1 MIFHSVFFIY
11 NLMKYLQS
19 YKTFES
25 RFRTI
30 EKEEL
35 LGKRVYVY
43 YNLHTHTWSVKLGDR
58 VVLHTDY
65 IKLSNVEFRVRAGG
79 REKVRRE
86 GSKNV
91 HAFVIGNIVDYS
103 LPGEMI
109 PEPTLPVEVTYNP
122 YRFDNFVV
130 KTTEEELFKADEVE
144 MIKRKVYAS
153 VSINEDVNVD
163 RGNLQ
168 RLKNHFEN
176 SDEDITQTFDDNF
189 IQTISD
195 MCLELDDLGYQ
206 VEIKFPQYKK
216 EGVDKILP
224 SCCIDIDSQSG
235 HFLDNKA
242 LEMTIK
248 EIQSYVSD
256 FDLSV
261 DIEITSDDQFVT
273 ADEFINQYNV
283 EELSAISILIY

>member
-1 MIFHSVFFIY
+1 MIFHSAFFIY
-11 NLMKYLQS
+11 TYMKYLQS

-25 RFRTI
+25 RLRTI

-103 LPGEMI
+103 SPGEMI

-130 KTTEEELFKADEVE
+130 KTTEEDLFKANEVE

-153 VSINEDVNVD
+153 VGIDEDVNVD

-176 SDEDITQTFDDNF
+176 SDKDITQTFDDNF

-206 VEIKFPQYKK
+206 VEINFPQYHKLGYD
-216 EGVDKILP
+216 EIMPCLCV
-224 SCCIDIDSQSG
+224 DIDSQSG
-235 HFLDNKA
+235 RFLDNVV

-256 FDLSV
+256 FGLSI
-261 DIEITSDDQFVT
+261 DIELVSDNQFVT
-273 ADEFINQYNV
+273 ADEFINEYNV
-283 EELSAISILIY
+283 EELDSISILIY